1 MKSKVLL
8 RRSKNYDLETI
19 EGFVRESVEL
29 FSGEEPLFQP
39 GQKVLLKP
47 NLLRAFEPERCVTT
61 HPMLIE
67 ALCRVLRDCS
77 VSEIILSDSPA
88 LGSLQVVARKAG
100 YGPLEKKYGLRLVPL
115 AEPVPLTTDENIPH
129 LKIAGNLDEFDRI
142 VNLPKFKAHCQ
153 MTLTLGIKN
162 LFGLV
167 NGKRKPLLHCL
178 VNNDK
183 VKFGRMLID
192 IAKRVNPCLTLVD
205 GIQAMQGNG
214 PMNGTPYPLGILAAA
229 KDLTALDRILTE
241 IVQGPV
247 KEIYCL
253 EAARQ
258 KSFGNYELD
267 QIELVGEKDLA
278 ALTVSD
284 FQLPT
289 KPMDISF
296 NPLRMIKS
304 VLKQVVEVGIKERV
318 ARG

>member
-115 AEPVPLTTDENIPH
+115 AEPVPLITDENIPH

-247 KEIYCL
+247 KDIYCL

>member
-115 AEPVPLTTDENIPH
+115 AEPVPLITDENIPH